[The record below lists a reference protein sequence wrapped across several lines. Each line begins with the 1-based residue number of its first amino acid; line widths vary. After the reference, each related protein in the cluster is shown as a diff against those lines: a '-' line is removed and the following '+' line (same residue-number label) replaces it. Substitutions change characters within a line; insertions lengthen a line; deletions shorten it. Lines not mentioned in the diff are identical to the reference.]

1 MDKMELVTPR
11 KDVLRLAQKR
21 NVDPTAHVAI
31 CGFCGAASNAFGS
44 VVHWADCKAGVESI
58 KFVHLKKV

>member
-1 MDKMELVTPR
+1 MELTTPR

-21 NVDPTAHVAI
+21 KVDPTTHVAI

-44 VVHWADCKAGVESI
+44 VVHWADCKAEAEDI
-58 KFVHLKKV
+58 KFVHLKQV